1 MQNPYNINCGIFAKT
16 RKDVD
21 EFCHNLVFSYAM
33 EQCIEQMIKAEKDY
47 DDAVMRDD
55 KEVMN
60 IKKFEIQTYKSSLQL
75 TAYMFDDTDDIS
87 T

>member
-1 MQNPYNINCGIFAKT
+1 MQRSYNVNCGIFAKT

-33 EQCIEQMIKAEKDY
+33 EQCIEQMIKVEKEY
-47 DDAVMRDD
+47 DEAALRDD
-55 KEVMN
+55 KELMN
-60 IKKFEIQTYKSSLQL
+60 IKKIEMQTFKSSLQL